1 MSYGYGGGGGGGGYP
16 PQGGGG
22 YPPQGGGYPPQGGGY
37 GGAPAG
43 GPGGSYSTPPPN
55 YLVWAILM
63 IFCCWPLAIVS
74 IVFASQ
80 VNSKFQSGDYQGA
93 QDASKKAKTWATIA
107 LIVGLIWNVGFG
119 IFYFI
124 ALANGAAGSGY

>member
-43 GPGGSYSTPPPN
+43 GGQPPPN
-55 YLVWAILM
+55 HLVWAILM

-80 VNSKFQSGDYQGA
+80 VNSKFQAGDYAGA
-93 QDASKKAKTWATIA
+93 QDASNKAKTWAIIA
-107 LIVGLIWNVGFG
+107 LVAGL
-119 IFYFI
+119 
-124 ALANGAAGSGY
+124 LANIASFLYFFVLAANAGNSSF